1 MNFLKALQA
10 QFAGTWQR
18 YNAQQR
24 TLLLAALAIG
34 MAAIVGVGF
43 WSARS
48 EYMVLAKELGPS
60 QAAEL
65 VSRLQTAGINYELS
79 YSGSELSVPK
89 QDWNRARLASGNLLD
104 PLHSEESTVEGG
116 IFDDPNQIKDR
127 QHRQLELSISRMIM
141 QLNGVAHAEVHI
153 SRPES
158 SPFIRERRPATASVV
173 LSFRPGVMFDRQQAA
188 SIVSIVSH
196 AVGGLNPDDITVA
209 DTQGRILS
217 EKQSGMG
224 ADVAMQF
231 EYQRRLET
239 DLAAKAESML
249 SQILGPGRAIVRV
262 TADVDFTQTTRVED
276 TYDPDAKVKK
286 SEKITT
292 EDTTNQESTVGGSGT
307 AANVEATPAASSATR
322 GAQSSKSETIETEY
336 QNTKRTNTVVE
347 APGRLQRLTVSA
359 AVDIPTPAD
368 GSAPKLTE
376 ELVKNVIKQAVGF
389 DTERDGEDAI
399 TVVVGPLAGLPAMDD
414 PALGGAGPWKQY
426 EGLVRNAS
434 LGIAS
439 LVVLAIA
446 LLTLKKMRP
455 VVVTPPTTEGMTVE
469 SSRRLS
475 AIARQVE
482 DDPKAIAQMLE
493 TWLGEDNK
501 ARQDPVRTAA

>member
-1 MNFLKALQA
+1 VNFLKALQA
-10 QFAGTWQR
+10 QFAGMWQR

-24 TLLLAALAIG
+24 MLLLAALTIG
-34 MAAIVGVGF
+34 IAAIVGVGY

-48 EYMVLAKELGPS
+48 EYVLLAKDLGPS
-60 QAAEL
+60 QAAEII
-65 VSRLQTAGINYELS
+65 SRLQTAGITYELS

-89 QDWNRARLASGNLLD
+89 QDWNRSRLASGNLLD
-104 PLHSEESTVEGG
+104 PLHSEQDTVQGG

-158 SPFIRERRPATASVV
+158 SPFIRDRRPATASVV

-188 SIVSIVSH
+188 SVVSIVSH

-209 DTQGRILS
+209 DSQGRILS

-224 ADVAMQF
+224 ADVAMQW

-262 TADVDFTQTTRVED
+262 TADVDFTKTTREEE

-286 SEKITT
+286 TEKITT
-292 EDTTNQESTVGGSGT
+292 EDTTNQETSVGGSGT
-307 AANVEATPAASSATR
+307 AANVEASGGGNSASR
-322 GAQSSKSETIETEY
+322 GAQTSKSETIETEY
-336 QNTKRTNTVVE
+336 QNTRRTNTVVE

-359 AVDIPTPAD
+359 AVDIPKNAD
-368 GSAPKLTE
+368 GSAPVLTKDQIA
-376 ELVKNVIKQAVGF
+376 LVIKQAVGF
-389 DTERDGEDAI
+389 STTRDDAI
-399 TVVVGPLAGLPAMDD
+399 EVVEGPLAGLPSLDD

-446 LLTLKKMRP
+446 LLTLKKVRP
-455 VVVTPPTTEGMTVE
+455 VVVTPPVTDGMTVE

-475 AIARQVE
+475 AIAKQVE

-493 TWLGEDNK
+493 TWLGEDNQGRK
-501 ARQDPVRTAA
+501 DSVRTAA

>member
-10 QFAGTWQR
+10 QFAGMWQR

-24 TLLLAALAIG
+24 TLLLAALTIG
-34 MAAIVGVGF
+34 IAAIVGVGV

-48 EYMVLAKELGPS
+48 EYVLLAKELGPS
-60 QAAEL
+60 QAAEIIG
-65 VSRLQTAGINYELS
+65 RLQTAGIPYELS

-104 PLHSEESTVEGG
+104 PLHSEEDTVEGG

-153 SRPES
+153 SKPES
-158 SPFIRERRPATASVV
+158 SPFIRDRRPATASVV

-224 ADVAMQF
+224 ADVAMQL

-239 DLAAKAESML
+239 DLAAKAETML

-262 TADVDFTQTTRVED
+262 TAEVDFTQTTREEE

-286 SEKITT
+286 TEKITT
-292 EDTTNQESTVGGSGT
+292 EDTTNQETSVGGSGT
-307 AANVEATPAASSATR
+307 AANVEASPGGNNASR
-322 GAQSSKSETIETEY
+322 GAQTQKSETIETEY
-336 QNTKRTNTVVE
+336 QNTRRTNTVIE
-347 APGRLQRLTVSA
+347 ALGRLQRITVSA
-359 AVDIPTPAD
+359 AVSIPEPAKLAIEDI
-368 GSAPKLTE
+368 K
-376 ELVKNVIKQAVGF
+376 KVIEQAVGLS
-389 DTERDGEDAI
+389 TTREDAI
-399 TVVVGPLAGLPAMDD
+399 QVIESPLAGLPALDD

-455 VVVTPPTTEGMTVE
+455 VVVTPPATEGMTLE

-475 AIARQVE
+475 AISKQVE

-493 TWLGEDNK
+493 TWLGEDNQGRK
-501 ARQDPVRTAA
+501 DSVRTAA